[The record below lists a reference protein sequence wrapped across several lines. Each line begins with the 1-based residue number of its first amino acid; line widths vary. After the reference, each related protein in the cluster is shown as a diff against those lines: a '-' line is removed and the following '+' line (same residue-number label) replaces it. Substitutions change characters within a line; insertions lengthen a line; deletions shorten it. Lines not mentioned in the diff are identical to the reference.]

1 MYMKKCLLLALAIMT
16 ILGCTSC
23 EKEEVPTCPPPAES
37 KVVDYTGAILPLT
50 VRQRDPEVAAR
61 RELALDLS
69 GWNQETGLV
78 AVNDT
83 YILGNPLEEPLES
96 NLYYPI
102 ASSWAEWNPDTC
114 QVFVD
119 DFASEYTIHTAR
131 PDWNGSGSINLYYG
145 RYDDDAFVG
154 SSLTEYVGY
163 CYDLE
168 RIFEKR
174 PDLSGIKGYRYRI
187 TDVKYDSILPLP
199 DDAAICIEY
208 EWEYDPEQ
216 FQPTVGVYG
225 FSRTSGS
232 YNEDSSESCKFMV
245 RVDEAEDALLFTTT
259 KRIEEFTLKGY
270 AKTEFDPKYELPLLA
285 AQLTVDELPLSVIIE
300 DIIDHYAANKL
311 TVADTEQ
318 YRTEVL
324 NRFAK
329 DFLPQDGI
337 HSYALMGS
345 RLTLTPDTERI
356 FWLEIPVTIKAGEEV
371 KLSVQYEKMGGTELG
386 GPAAKAG
393 VRHYDILPFY
403 GTNLTIQEQEIVLI
417 GNSGVAVKEKEL
429 ESKLS
434 EGFSPD
440 KEFYHFSLE

>member
-1 MYMKKCLLLALAIMT
+1 MYMQKCLLIALAIMT

-50 VRQRDPEVAAR
+50 VRQSDPEVTAR
-61 RELALDLS
+61 RELGLDLS
-69 GWNQETGLV
+69 GWNQETGFV

-83 YILGNPLEEPLES
+83 YILENPLQEPQELT
-96 NLYYPI
+96 LYYPI
-102 ASSWAEWNPDTC
+102 ASSWAELNPDTC

-119 DFASEYTIHTAR
+119 NLVSEYTVHTAR

-168 RIFEKR
+168 RIFEER
-174 PDLSGIKGYRYRI
+174 PDLSNIRGYRYRL

-270 AKTEFDPKYELPLLA
+270 AKTEFDSKYELPLLT

-311 TVADTEQ
+311 TATDTEQ
-318 YRTEVL
+318 YRMEVL
-324 NRFAK
+324 NRLVNN
-329 DFLPQDGI
+329 FLTQDGI
-337 HSYALMGS
+337 YPYDHMGS
-345 RLTLTPDTERI
+345 YLALTPDTERI
-356 FWLEIPVTIKAGEEV
+356 FWLEIPVTIEAGKEIT
-371 KLSVQYEKMGGTELG
+371 LSVQYEKMGGTELG
-386 GPAAKAG
+386 GPAAKDG

-403 GTNLTIQEQEIVLI
+403 GTNLTIQEQEIVLG
-417 GNSGVAVKEKEL
+417 GNSGVTFKEKEL
-429 ESKLS
+429 ESKMV